1 MIRTASLEPSPPQ
14 LEQSGGPQP
23 QRADGSAGLD
33 VFLSGLLFFDIV
45 FTGMDQLPR
54 PGAEVWT
61 RGMGSG
67 PGGVANFAVALGRLG
82 LRTGLAAAFGDD
94 AYGAYCWDVLGEQEG
109 VDLSRSRRFAGW
121 HSPVTVSLAYDHD
134 RAMITHGHEPPLSTD
149 VLIGEPPASRATV
162 AHLGPTPQGWLERAR
177 ALGSLVFATAGWDEA
192 DRSPDAILAQLP
204 LCHAFMPN
212 AVEAMAYTRTDSPQ
226 AALSKLGDLVPV
238 ALITRGGDGVLAI
251 DATTGE
257 SADVA
262 GLRAEVLDATGAGD
276 VFGAGFVAAT
286 LAGWPLVH
294 RLRFANLGAALAVQQ
309 FGGALAA
316 PGWSGVAAWW
326 RTVREAGPESAALRA
341 DYAFLDDVIPA
352 DVADEVHHAAA
363 TLGLAR

>member
-1 MIRTASLEPSPPQ
+1 VTPIARPEPPPAHLVVPGRQ
-14 LEQSGGPQP
+14 DPPRPTGPEEF
-23 QRADGSAGLD
+23 D
-33 VFLSGLLFFDIV
+33 VFLAGLLFFDIV
-45 FTGMDQLPR
+45 FTGLDQLPR

-67 PGGVANFAVALGRLG
+67 PGGVANFAVALSRLG
-82 LRTGLAAAFGDD
+82 LRTGLATAFGDD
-94 AYGAYCWDVLGEQEG
+94 AYGTYCWDVLGEQEG

-134 RAMITHGHEPPLSTD
+134 RAMITHGHEPPLPAD
-149 VLIGEPPASRATV
+149 VLIGEPPVSRATV
-162 AHLGPTPQGWLERAR
+162 THLGPTRQNWLERAR
-177 ALGSLVFATAGWDEA
+177 DLGSLVFATAGWDEA

-204 LCHAFMPN
+204 LCHAFLPN
-212 AVEAMAYTRTDSPQ
+212 AVEAMAYTRAESPQ
-226 AALSKLGDLVPV
+226 AALAKLGDLVPV
-238 ALITRGGDGVLAI
+238 AVITRGGDGVLAI

-262 GLRAEVLDATGAGD
+262 GLRADVLDATGAGD

-316 PGWSGVAAWW
+316 PGWAGIAGWW
-326 RTVREAGPESAALRA
+326 RTVREAGPESAGLRA

-352 DVADEVHHAAA
+352 DVADDVRHAAA